1 MNIIKC
7 EWSGPLA
14 RQKLQSLLQLSVTF
28 QRFTIMSRVPYD
40 LPQRLKGAFVP
51 DVCVWWTRDI
61 KFEVSWCLW
70 PNGSLRAAFKHE
82 SNLPSVLSNYFY
94 IWGKKWTFL
103 ALTSVKWKNLEVEWM
118 KMCWSLASFATL
130 KQLGWD
136 SSTSSWQKINW
147 TVSQEAFRPCIHQKK
162 HD

>member
-1 MNIIKC
+1 MHVHYIIQHIRLKINIIKC

-82 SNLPSVLSNYFY
+82 SNLPSVPSNYFY
-94 IWGKKWTFL
+94 IWGKKL
-103 ALTSVKWKNLEVEWM
+103 DVPRSYLSEM
-118 KMCWSLASFATL
+118 KESGSGMDENVFRSCIFCYFKATWLWL
-130 KQLGWD
+130 KY
-136 SSTSSWQKINW
+136 
-147 TVSQEAFRPCIHQKK
+147 E
-162 HD
+162 